1 MLAFKRFLP
10 YLKISHSGED
20 RRCSERKGPLYYV
33 EWVGAVRLV
42 RTSAP
47 LFYRL
52 RFGVNE
58 TLLCEVHRIRY
69 SYAHA
74 LDPSCTGILR
84 KR

>member
-1 MLAFKRFLP
+1 MLAFNWFLP
-10 YLKISHSGED
+10 YLKISQSGED

-47 LFYRL
+47 LFYCL

-58 TLLCEVHRIRY
+58 TLLCEVNRIR
-69 SYAHA
+69 
-74 LDPSCTGILR
+74 LLVCTR
-84 KR
+84 S